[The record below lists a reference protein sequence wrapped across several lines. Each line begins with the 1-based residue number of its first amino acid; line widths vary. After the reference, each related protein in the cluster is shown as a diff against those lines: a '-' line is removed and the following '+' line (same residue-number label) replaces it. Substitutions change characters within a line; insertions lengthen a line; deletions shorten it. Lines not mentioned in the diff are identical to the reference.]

1 MTTNELLLLFLL
13 FTIKHFIVD
22 FPLQGEFQWK
32 NKGTYGHLGGILHAS
47 LHTLATF
54 TILIFFVNV
63 WGSLLFSI
71 LDGLIH
77 YHIDFLKM
85 KINQITGWKADKNP
99 EFWGLLGLDQFLHYL
114 TYILII
120 FLVSKVIQ

>member
-1 MTTNELLLLFLL
+1 MSLNDLLLLFLL
-13 FTIKHFIVD
+13 FTIKHFVVD

-32 NKGTYGHLGGILHAS
+32 NKGTYGHLGGILHAL
-47 LHTLATF
+47 LHTVATF
-54 TILIFFVNV
+54 IILIFFVNI
-63 WGSLLFSI
+63 WWSFLFSI

-85 KINQITGWKADKNP
+85 KINQITGWKADKDP
-99 EFWGLLGLDQFLHYL
+99 EFWWLLGLDQFLHYL

-120 FLVSKVIQ
+120 FLVSKVI

>member
-1 MTTNELLLLFLL
+1 MTTNELLILLLL
-13 FTIKHFIVD
+13 FTTKHFIVD

-47 LHTLATF
+47 LHTVATF
-54 TILIFFVNV
+54 IILIFFVNI
-63 WGSLLFSI
+63 WWSFLFSI

-85 KINQITGWKADKNP
+85 KINQITGWKADKDP
-99 EFWGLLGLDQFLHYL
+99 EFWWLLGFDQFLHYL

-120 FLVSKVIQ
+120 FLVYKVI

>member
-1 MTTNELLLLFLL
+1 MTTNELLILLLL
-13 FTIKHFIVD
+13 FTTKHFIVD

-47 LHTLATF
+47 LHTVATF
-54 TILIFFVNV
+54 IILIFFVNI
-63 WGSLLFSI
+63 WWSFLFSI

-85 KINQITGWKADKNP
+85 KINQITGWKADKDP
-99 EFWGLLGLDQFLHYL
+99 EFWWLLGLDQFLHYL

-120 FLVSKVIQ
+120 FLVYKVI